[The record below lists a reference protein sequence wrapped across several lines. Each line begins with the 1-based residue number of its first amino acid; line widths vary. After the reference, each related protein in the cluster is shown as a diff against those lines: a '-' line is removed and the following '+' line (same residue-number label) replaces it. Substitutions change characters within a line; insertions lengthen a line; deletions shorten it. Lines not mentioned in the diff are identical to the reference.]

1 MEIMLTGSRCFPF
14 VKHPH
19 DFDVL
24 INTEER
30 IDKVFR
36 EKHDK
41 EIREY
46 LSSQNVDFDKE
57 TDKYDIFVWREEK
70 ELSPFY
76 IAQVSKETNPYSFY
90 TGKDLIKNNIDLL
103 KERMGV
109 ARSILESQVA
119 KNIYPKYSCKIYYT
133 FMVCL
138 YFIKNGFSSKFT
150 EEQLDIINNIHD
162 QKTLDLKVIDLI
174 LKEIDG
180 VCDA

>member
-1 MEIMLTGSRCFPF
+1 MQIMLTGSRCFPF
-14 VKHPH
+14 IKHPH

-24 INTEER
+24 IDTEER
-30 IDKVFR
+30 IDKIFR

-46 LSSQNVDFDKE
+46 LSSQNIGFDKE

-70 ELSPFY
+70 EVSPFY

-90 TGKDLIKNNIDLL
+90 LGKDLIKDNIDTL

-109 ARSILESQVA
+109 ARGLLKNQVA
-119 KNIYPKYSCKIYYT
+119 KNIYSKYSCKIYYT

-138 YFIKNGFSSKFT
+138 YFIKNGFSSDFT
-150 EEQLDIINNIHD
+150 EEQLDTINNIHD

-174 LKEIDG
+174 LKEIDR
-180 VCDA
+180 VCGA